1 MKQLCRLV
9 FHFVVIAVLL
19 PGCGKRDEQV
29 EGKVTITFWHSFV
42 SSTIPS
48 LKELISEFEKEHPQ
62 IRIKA
67 QYVPTGDGLI
77 QKLVT
82 AVQSNTAPDVSWVH
96 SDFLDKLV
104 EADAIF
110 PMKEFI
116 DGENGMTPEE
126 ITDIF
131 PALLESGKWRG
142 KLYAMPMEATS
153 LALLYNKEHFRKAG
167 LDPNKPP
174 TTWDELLATAQKA
187 TVRDATGKTIT
198 WGLTIP
204 DDIWLVMSF
213 ILQNGGRTSSPDFKK
228 VYLGEKPAV
237 EAVQFWADMANK
249 HKVMPRHRTF
259 PISVQDFV
267 AGNTAMLIHSTGNL
281 RFVRDSAK
289 FEWGTAFLPKNKRQA
304 VAIGGAG
311 FYIFK
316 KASKEK
322 QEAAWQFAKFATS
335 PEIQARWN
343 IGSGYIATRKS
354 SFDLPLMKE
363 YTGRLPQALVAR
375 DQLPYALPEMST
387 HDNWKMRNIFVTTFQ
402 EILDEKY
409 TPEEGMKKA
418 QAEIE
423 KVLAPY
429 QK

>member
-1 MKQLCRLV
+1 
-9 FHFVVIAVLL
+9 
-19 PGCGKRDEQV
+19 
-29 EGKVTITFWHSFV
+29 
-42 SSTIPS
+42 
-48 LKELISEFEKEHPQ
+48 
-62 IRIKA
+62 
-67 QYVPTGDGLI
+67 
-77 QKLVT
+77 
-82 AVQSNTAPDVSWVH
+82 
-96 SDFLDKLV
+96 
-104 EADAIF
+104 
-110 PMKEFI
+110 
-116 DGENGMTPEE
+116 
-126 ITDIF
+126 
-131 PALLESGKWRG
+131 
-142 KLYAMPMEATS
+142 
-153 LALLYNKEHFRKAG
+153 
-167 LDPNKPP
+167 
-174 TTWDELLATAQKA
+174 
-187 TVRDATGKTIT
+187 
-198 WGLTIP
+198 LTIP

-228 VYLGEKPAV
+228 VYLGEKPAI
-237 EAVQFWADMANK
+237 EAVQFWVDMANK

-259 PISVQDFV
+259 PVSVQDFA

-343 IGSGYIATRKS
+343 IGSGYIATRRS
-354 SFDLPLMKE
+354 AFDLPLMKD
-363 YTGRLPQALVAR
+363 YTGKLPQALVAR

-409 TPEEGMKKA
+409 TSEEGMKKA